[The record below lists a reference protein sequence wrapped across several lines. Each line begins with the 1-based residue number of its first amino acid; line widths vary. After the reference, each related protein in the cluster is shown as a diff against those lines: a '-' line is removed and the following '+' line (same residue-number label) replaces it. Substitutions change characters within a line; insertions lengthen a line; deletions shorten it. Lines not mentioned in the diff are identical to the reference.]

1 MHSIA
6 LSMRDEQPT
15 RVLISGDGLTRAEFA
30 PGLGMVCCSLFHRG
44 DELLGQRS
52 GLRAY
57 AGSGSTMGVPLLHPW
72 ANRLAGSRY
81 VAAGREVDLDLGS
94 PLLHLDGNGLSI
106 HGVLARYLPFEV
118 TMHSASDREAH
129 LSAAF
134 DSDAHPAVL
143 DVFPFRH
150 RLEVDARLSWSSLTI
165 RTTLS
170 ALDQPVPV
178 AFGYHPYLQLPG
190 VPRERWQITAP
201 VTTRLRLDQRMIPT
215 GETEPAGVVG
225 GELGT
230 RSFDDAFAGLDAG
243 TRFALS
249 GGGRTVTVTFESG
262 YDYAQLFAPPGQE
275 LICFEPMTAPT
286 NALVDGCGLRM
297 LAPGESHTAVLS
309 IAVQ

>member
-6 LSMRDEQPT
+6 LGMRDGHPT

-30 PGLGMVCCSLFHRG
+30 PGLGMVCCSLTDRG
-44 DELLGQRS
+44 DELLGQRG

-57 AGSGSTMGVPLLHPW
+57 AESGSTMGVPLLHPW

-81 VAAGREVDLDLGS
+81 AAAGREVELDLGS
-94 PLLHLDGNGLSI
+94 PLLHLDGNGLPI
-106 HGVLARYLPFEV
+106 HGVLARNLPFEV

-129 LSAAF
+129 LSAGF

-150 RLEVDARLSWSSLTI
+150 RLEVDARLSGSSLSI

-190 VPRERWQITAP
+190 VPRERWQISVP
-201 VTTRLRLDQRMIPT
+201 VTTRMLLDQRMIPT
-215 GETEPAGVVG
+215 GETEPAEDVS
-225 GELGT
+225 GELGS
-230 RSFDDAFAGLDAG
+230 RSFDDAFAGVGAG
-243 TRFALS
+243 TRFTLS
-249 GGGRTVTVTFESG
+249 GGGRTVAITFESG
-262 YDYAQLFAPPGQE
+262 YGDAQLFAPPGQE
-275 LICFEPMTAPT
+275 LICFEPMTVPT
-286 NALVDGCGLRM
+286 NALASGRGLRV
-297 LAPGESHTAVLS
+297 LAPGESHTGAFS
-309 IAVQ
+309 IAVE

>member
-1 MHSIA
+1 VHGVA
-6 LSMRDEQPT
+6 LSLRDEQPT

-30 PGLGMVCCSLFHRG
+30 PGLGMVCCSLPHG
-44 DELLGQRS
+44 GEELLGQRG

-57 AGSGSTMGVPLLHPW
+57 AESGSTMGVPLLHPW

-81 VAAGREVDLDLGS
+81 AVAGREVELDLGS
-94 PLLHLDGNGLSI
+94 PLLHLDANGLPI

-118 TMHSASDREAH
+118 TMHAATDQEARIT
-129 LSAAF
+129 AAF
-134 DSDAHPAVL
+134 ESDAHPAVL

-150 RLEVDARLSWSSLTI
+150 RLDVDARLSWSTLTI

-170 ALDQPVPV
+170 APDQPVPV

-190 VPRERWQITAP
+190 VPRERWQIVAP
-201 VTTRLRLDQRMIPT
+201 VTTRMRLDERMIPT
-215 GETEPAGVVG
+215 GETEPPGVVS

-230 RSFDDAFAGLDAG
+230 RSFDDAFADVDAG
-243 TRFALS
+243 TRFTLA

-262 YDYAQLFAPPGQE
+262 YGSAQLFAPPGQE

-286 NALVDGCGLRM
+286 NALGDGRGLQV
-297 LAPGESHTAVLS
+297 LAPGESHTGVFS
-309 IAVQ
+309 IAVG